1 MVMCRVI
8 TPITENQ
15 LEMTMDNDME
25 TELIWSDQGF
35 SKLGI
40 PC

>member
-1 MVMCRVI
+1 MVIFRDI
-8 TPITENQ
+8 TPITEDQ
-15 LEMTMDNDME
+15 LEMTMDNDVE